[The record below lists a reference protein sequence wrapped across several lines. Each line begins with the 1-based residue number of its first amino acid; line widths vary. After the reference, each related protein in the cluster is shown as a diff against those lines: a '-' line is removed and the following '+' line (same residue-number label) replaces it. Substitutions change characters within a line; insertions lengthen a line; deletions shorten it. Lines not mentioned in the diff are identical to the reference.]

1 MPSSKKTLH
10 FLTSAMATCAG
21 IAVLGFGMSTDW
33 SVSEMECAPQKT
45 DNYNGTAKVELGL
58 FSCHLTKTSCP
69 SFNADRKKFT
79 VLELLTDVGGTPF
92 ILHAIIIGL
101 LALSLLG
108 SALSLLITLY
118 NSVSNP
124 YETYMGPVGLYTC
137 SSISSV
143 LSFLAL
149 VISLINTLVV
159 GVPAELIQNNVAV
172 DLRDVQTELR
182 VGFYL
187 LIPFMASSVLA
198 ILSVYLYDHTA
209 YTQRKEQQRP
219 TEDAPKEI
227 MMY

>member
-10 FLTSAMATCAG
+10 FLTSSLATSAG
-21 IAVLGFGMSTDW
+21 VGMLGYGMSTQW
-33 SVSEMECAPQKT
+33 SVSEMNCSPRGEQNFT
-45 DNYNGTAKVELGL
+45 GTANVKFEL
-58 FSCHLTKTSCP
+58 FSCQLAKRSCP
-69 SFNADRKKFT
+69 SFNTDGNFE
-79 VLELLTDVGGTPF
+79 VFELLADVGGASF

-101 LALSLLG
+101 LALTLLS
-108 SALSLLITLY
+108 SACSILITLY

-124 YETYMGPVGLYTC
+124 YQTYMGPLGLYTC

-143 LSFLAL
+143 LSLL
-149 VISLINTLVV
+149 VLVLFLINTLVV
-159 GVPAELIQNNVAV
+159 GVPQELVQSNVAV
-172 DLRDVQTELR
+172 DLKDISTQLQ

-187 LIPFMASSVLA
+187 LIPFMVCSVFA
-198 ILSVYLYDHTA
+198 ILCVFMYEHSA